1 MKHKYPLP
9 LFFACFLLIST
20 IALTAPIFSVNTFLT
35 PSATIAGSTTICQNS
50 AMPIVTFIGSG
61 GSAPYTFEYTINNG
75 STLTISTT
83 DSDNSVSIPVN
94 TGTSGTFTY
103 TLVGVSDSVDIDIE
117 TQSGSAVIAVQP
129 TPDTSMGGTG
139 SGSVYEGV
147 SVFRVC
153 MNTSSLFNFT
163 NTSSTQGGLNTNY
176 TIDWGDG
183 SPNFSGNSWSVLSH
197 TYDVGLW
204 NVMYTVE
211 GNNGCSSTQN
221 YIVFVG
227 SNPAVSLGNPGNTD
241 VCNTSSLTFPITG
254 TENNPPG
261 TTYTVTFNDGSES
274 EVFNHPPPASVTHTF
289 LTSSCG
295 INSSDGT
302 NTYENSFSANI
313 LASNPCSSSSVGV
326 VPIYVSTAPEANFDS
341 PEIACINTSVCL
353 TNQSIG
359 DTNTGSSSACNTTPN
374 IIWSISPDTG
384 FTISSGSLGNDF
396 GLTDAS
402 SWFSGSD
409 ELCLSFSE
417 SGTYTITQNAGNT
430 CGFDSISETICID
443 TPLTP
448 IFNLDEISICGPDE
462 VNAINNTDESLSC
475 SDVTYLWEVDYTS
488 DFCNSSTTGSWSF
501 INGTDLNTI
510 NASFNF
516 VTPGVYTISLTVS
529 NSCGEETTTQ
539 NVNVKQPPKVE
550 INSIADVCNTFN
562 ISPSAII
569 SECTDDSTSMAYAWS
584 FVGATPATSNLE
596 NPGEIVYATP
606 GTYTITL
613 QVTNDCGV
621 SETATETFTIKET
634 PVITNTNLSQSIC
647 SGSYTDA
654 IDLTSSVPGT
664 SYSWTAVG
672 TSGVTGFTTSGTTN
686 TIPAQII
693 STTSSVSGTVTYS
706 VTPTAEL
713 CLGDAV
719 DFVITVNPA
728 PQFVTQPLSSN
739 VCQNGTA
746 TILEVSLS
754 NNINTPNYQWYSNNS
769 NSTSGGILISGAT
782 NSTYQPPTDVEGTL
796 YYYCE
801 ITFPIEG
808 CTSLVSNIAEVE
820 VAPIPKISV
829 EPIETES
836 LCVGGN
842 IDTPFEVVHTGG
854 LGPVSYQWFS
864 NTSNSSTGGTEIS
877 GATSSTYTPNIFNTV
892 GTYFYYVEL
901 SFNISGCTNVTSSVT
916 EVNVL
921 DLPLVDVQAETS
933 QTLCVSATPIDLEI
947 EVSGGVSDF
956 AYQWYSNGSNS
967 TTGGTEISG
976 ATNAIYT
983 PSTNTAGTI
992 YYYCV
997 VYQPASPSCSVVSAI
1012 SEVIVNEAPAFV
1024 EQPSSQ
1030 ALCLGDTVSDLEMT
1044 YENGVGTA
1052 TLQWYS
1058 NTANDTATGTEITGA
1073 TNNIY
1078 SPDVSVTGTTY
1089 YYGIIT
1095 FSEGGCTEIFSD
1107 IAEISVSETPGIITQ
1122 AVATQTLCESI
1133 TPQDLEV
1140 EVSGTT
1146 GVFSYQWYSNTSNS
1160 TTGGVEISGATSAIY
1175 TPLTDVIGTTYYYVE
1190 VYNTLNATCKVVSA
1204 ISEVIVNEAPA
1215 FVGQPSSQA
1224 LCLGDT
1230 VSDLEMTYTNGVGTT
1245 TLQWYSNTTND
1256 TATGTEIS
1264 GAINSI
1270 YSPDVSIIGT
1280 TYYYGIIT
1288 FSEGGCTEIIS
1299 DIAEISVSET
1309 PEIIT
1314 QAIATQTLCESIT
1327 PQGLEVEVSGTT
1339 GVFSY
1344 QWYSNGSNSTTG
1356 GTEISGATS
1365 ETYTPETDV
1374 VGTTYY
1380 YVEIYNTLNSTCKVV
1395 SAISEVI
1402 VNEAPAFV
1410 EQPSSQA
1417 LCLGETVSDLEMTYE
1432 NGVGTATLQWY
1443 SNTVNDTATGIEIS
1457 GATSTTYTPDV
1468 SVAGTTYFYGIITF
1482 SEGGCTEIISEVAVI
1497 SVSETP
1503 EIITQA
1509 VATQTLCES
1518 ITPQDLEV
1526 EVSGTTGVFSYQ
1538 WYSNGSNSTTGGTEI
1553 SGATSETYTPE
1564 TDVVGTTYYYVE
1576 IYNTLNSTC
1585 KVVSAIS
1592 EVIVNEAPAFVE
1604 QPSSQALCLG
1614 ETVSDLEM
1622 TYQNGV
1628 GTATLQWY
1636 SNTVN
1641 DTATGTE
1648 ISGAINNIYSPDV
1661 SIIGTTYYYGII
1673 TFSEGGC
1680 TEIISDIAEISVSET
1695 PEIITQAVATQTLC
1709 ESITPQDLEVE
1720 ISGTTG
1726 VFSYQWYSNGSNS
1739 TTGGTEISGATTE
1752 TYPPE
1757 TDVIGTTYYYV
1768 EIYNTLNDT
1777 CKVVSAISEVIVN
1790 EAPAF
1795 VGQPSSQA
1803 LCLGDT
1809 VTDLEMTYENGVG
1822 TTTLQW
1828 YSNTT
1833 NDTATGTEISGAINS
1848 IYSPDV
1854 SIIGT
1859 TYYYGIIT
1867 FSEGGCSEI
1876 ISDIAEI
1883 SVSEVPVIDTQALA
1897 TQTLCESITATTLE
1911 LTVSGGVDVF
1921 SYQWYSNGSNST
1933 TGGTEIT
1940 GATSETYTP
1949 ETDAVGTTYYYVEIY
1964 NTLNDTCKVV
1974 SAISEVIVNEA
1985 PAFVE
1990 QPESEIL
1997 CLGESASVLEMSY
2010 INGVGVPGL
2019 QWYSNTVNSSI
2030 GGTIITGAIDST
2042 YSPDVSIVGT
2052 TYYYGV
2058 ITFSEGG
2065 CSEIVSDVVEII
2077 VNDTPSIDDLVIVVC
2092 SEKVF
2097 TVNPDATN
2105 GSSVPAN
2112 TTYTWNMPTVS
2123 PLGSITGISEEN
2135 NPQTEISQV
2144 LTNNTTSPAVV
2155 TYVVT
2160 PVSGLCIGENFTIE
2174 VTVNP
2179 SISTEIIVVNSFC
2192 FESNSGSISAVI
2204 SGGVPFSTGNP
2215 YIINWMG
2222 PNGFVA
2228 DTATISNL
2236 EPGDYVLTIDDEG
2249 GCPLS
2254 ETYTITEPEILS
2266 MVVDTET
2273 SISCFEAADGE
2284 ITISVSGGTLNYTYN
2299 WTKDGIPFSTD
2310 EDIYNLEPG
2319 NYEITI
2325 SDANNCGPVNQ
2336 AFLITEP
2343 DELEV
2348 SLASKDDVLCYG
2360 FSTGSINI
2368 TTIGGTPTEVS
2379 PGVFDY
2385 NYQWTG
2391 PNGFLSSTSDL
2402 IGLIAGTYQLTVTD
2416 ANNCSDTLNVT
2427 LTQPDEIVINY
2438 TFTEITC
2445 YGAEDA
2451 SINITSITG
2460 GAGIFDIAWNN
2471 FAEGLVQNNL
2481 SAGDYIVTVTD
2492 ADNCEMSTTITIP
2505 EAPIFAIS
2513 PDIEHVSCFGA
2524 NDGRITL
2531 NFQGGQDPIDV
2542 IWDDDSTAGVER
2554 NNLAPGTYNLT
2565 ISDGTPCYIY
2575 ETFTILEPDIL
2586 AITANISNA
2595 FDCDDPNSG
2604 AINLIITGGTTPYT
2618 VNWSNG
2624 STTEDLNNIP
2634 PGTYFVEVV
2643 DANGCEI
2650 SDSYTIVRPSPI
2662 VVDVITETEA
2672 DCDNVNVTQT
2682 FVANVSGGVPPYQLN
2697 WSNGTVSGVNNE
2709 FMNTTQ
2715 NGLVILEAT
2724 DDLGCVSSFT
2734 FEVDIPE
2741 LSAADFETT
2750 SIAYQTYGLYSMADP
2765 IEFFN
2770 TTSGDYESVFWDFG
2784 DGNFSSEENPTHIY
2798 TSEGPY
2804 VVTQTVT
2811 FPFGCV
2817 YTKVVTLIIEKGYK
2831 LIMPNAFSP
2840 NQDGIND
2847 YFTPVY
2853 IGLDDMELNIYDT
2866 WGSLI
2871 YTEANDDIQ
2880 GWDGTVNGESAE
2892 NGNYYYTFTAKTFYG
2907 SKIKEN
2913 GAFVSIK

>member
-1 MKHKYPLP
+1 MKHKYFLP

-35 PSATIAGSTTICQNS
+35 PSATIAGSTTVCQNS
-50 AMPIVTFIGSG
+50 AMPIVTFTGSG

-204 NVMYTVE
+204 NVVYTVE

-274 EVFNHPPPASVTHTF
+274 EIFNHPPPASVTHTF

-295 INSSDGT
+295 IDSSDGT
-302 NTYENSFSANI
+302 NTYANSFSANI
-313 LASNPCSSSSVGV
+313 LAANPCSSSSVGV

-359 DTNTGSSSACNTTPN
+359 DTNTGSSSACDTTPN
-374 IIWSISPDTG
+374 IIWSISPDIG

-409 ELCLSFSE
+409 ELCLNFTE
-417 SGTYTITQNAGNT
+417 EGTYTITQNVGNT
-430 CGFDSISETICID
+430 CGFDTIEQTICIES
-443 TPLTP
+443 PLTP
-448 IFNLDEISICGPDE
+448 IFNLDEISVCGPDE
-462 VNAINNTDESLSC
+462 VNAINSTDESLSC
-475 SDVTYLWEVDYTS
+475 SAVTYLWEVDYTP
-488 DFCNSSTTGSWSF
+488 DFCNSSPTGSWGF
-501 INGTDLNTI
+501 INGTDSNTI

-516 VTPGVYTISLTVS
+516 ITPGVYSVSLTVS
-529 NSCGEETTTQ
+529 NSCGDVTTTQ

-550 INSIADVCNTFN
+550 INPIADVCNTFN
-562 ISPSAII
+562 ISPEAII
-569 SECTDDSTSMAYAWS
+569 SECTDDGSSLSYDWS

-596 NPGEIVYATP
+596 NPGDIVYASP

-621 SETATETFTIKET
+621 SEITTETFTIKET
-634 PVITNTNLSQSIC
+634 PVITNTNFSQIIC

-654 IDLTSSVPGT
+654 IDLTASVVGT
-664 SYSWTAVG
+664 TFSWTAVG
-672 TSGVTGFTTSGTTN
+672 TTGVSGFTTSGTSNAIAAQLIN
-686 TIPAQII
+686 TT
-693 STTSSVSGTVTYS
+693 STTSGTITYT
-706 VTPTAEL
+706 VTPTAES
-713 CLGDAV
+713 CLGDV
-719 DFVITVNPA
+719 KDFVITVKPA
-728 PQFVTQPLSSN
+728 PQIVTQPQSSS
-739 VCQNGTA
+739 VCQNGTV

-754 NNINTPNYQWYSNNS
+754 STSDTPSYQWYSNTFNSTTGGALIPEATASTYQPLTDTVGIVYYYCEVSFSSEGCSLLISEIAAIEVTENATILTQPMASQTLCVGGTTDTALQVEYIGGNGTVTYQWYSNTS
-769 NSTSGGILISGAT
+769 NSATGGIVISGGTNSTYTPDAFLMAGTYYFYVELNFNISGCDNVVSEAAEVIVSERPVIDVQPIITQTLCQTAIPQNLEVEVSGGVGTFSYQWYRNILNTSTGGTIIPGAT
-782 NSTYQPPTDVEGTL
+782 NSTYVPSINNVGTL
-796 YYYCE
+796 YYYC
-801 ITFPIEG
+801 I
-808 CTSLVSNIAEVE
+808 VSQ
-820 VAPIPKISV
+820 SV
-829 EPIETES
+829 
-836 LCVGGN
+836 
-842 IDTPFEVVHTGG
+842 
-854 LGPVSYQWFS
+854 
-864 NTSNSSTGGTEIS
+864 NSSC
-877 GATSSTYTPNIFNTV
+877 TV
-892 GTYFYYVEL
+892 
-901 SFNISGCTNVTSSVT
+901 
-916 EVNVL
+916 
-921 DLPLVDVQAETS
+921 
-933 QTLCVSATPIDLEI
+933 VSAT
-947 EVSGGVSDF
+947 
-956 AYQWYSNGSNS
+956 
-967 TTGGTEISG
+967 
-976 ATNAIYT
+976 
-983 PSTNTAGTI
+983 
-992 YYYCV
+992 
-997 VYQPASPSCSVVSAI
+997 
-1012 SEVIVNEAPAFV
+1012 SEVIVNEAPSFV
-1024 EQPSSQ
+1024 NQPVSQ
-1030 ALCLGDTVSDLEMT
+1030 ALCLGATVTDLEMT
-1044 YENGVGTA
+1044 YTNGVGTA
-1052 TLQWYS
+1052 SLQWYL
-1058 NTANDTATGTEITGA
+1058 NTTNDTATGTEITGA
-1073 TNNIY
+1073 T
-1078 SPDVSVTGTTY
+1078 
-1089 YYGIIT
+1089 
-1095 FSEGGCTEIFSD
+1095 
-1107 IAEISVSETPGIITQ
+1107 
-1122 AVATQTLCESI
+1122 
-1133 TPQDLEV
+1133 
-1140 EVSGTT
+1140 
-1146 GVFSYQWYSNTSNS
+1146 
-1160 TTGGVEISGATSAIY
+1160 
-1175 TPLTDVIGTTYYYVE
+1175 
-1190 VYNTLNATCKVVSA
+1190 
-1204 ISEVIVNEAPA
+1204 
-1215 FVGQPSSQA
+1215 
-1224 LCLGDT
+1224 
-1230 VSDLEMTYTNGVGTT
+1230 
-1245 TLQWYSNTTND
+1245 
-1256 TATGTEIS
+1256 
-1264 GAINSI
+1264 
-1270 YSPDVSIIGT
+1270 
-1280 TYYYGIIT
+1280 
-1288 FSEGGCTEIIS
+1288 
-1299 DIAEISVSET
+1299 
-1309 PEIIT
+1309 
-1314 QAIATQTLCESIT
+1314 
-1327 PQGLEVEVSGTT
+1327 
-1339 GVFSY
+1339 
-1344 QWYSNGSNSTTG
+1344 
-1356 GTEISGATS
+1356 
-1365 ETYTPETDV
+1365 
-1374 VGTTYY
+1374 
-1380 YVEIYNTLNSTCKVV
+1380 
-1395 SAISEVI
+1395 
-1402 VNEAPAFV
+1402 
-1410 EQPSSQA
+1410 
-1417 LCLGETVSDLEMTYE
+1417 
-1432 NGVGTATLQWY
+1432 
-1443 SNTVNDTATGIEIS
+1443 
-1457 GATSTTYTPDV
+1457 
-1468 SVAGTTYFYGIITF
+1468 
-1482 SEGGCTEIISEVAVI
+1482 
-1497 SVSETP
+1497 
-1503 EIITQA
+1503 
-1509 VATQTLCES
+1509 
-1518 ITPQDLEV
+1518 
-1526 EVSGTTGVFSYQ
+1526 
-1538 WYSNGSNSTTGGTEI
+1538 
-1553 SGATSETYTPE
+1553 
-1564 TDVVGTTYYYVE
+1564 
-1576 IYNTLNSTC
+1576 
-1585 KVVSAIS
+1585 
-1592 EVIVNEAPAFVE
+1592 
-1604 QPSSQALCLG
+1604 
-1614 ETVSDLEM
+1614 
-1622 TYQNGV
+1622 
-1628 GTATLQWY
+1628 
-1636 SNTVN
+1636 
-1641 DTATGTE
+1641 
-1648 ISGAINNIYSPDV
+1648 NNIYSPDV

-1680 TEIISDIAEISVSET
+1680 TEIISNIAEIIVSET
-1695 PEIITQAVATQTLC
+1695 PEIITQAIAIQTLC
-1709 ESITPQDLEVE
+1709 QSITSQDLEVE
-1720 ISGTTG
+1720 VSGTTG
-1726 VFSYQWYSNGSNS
+1726 VFSYQWYSNTVNNTS
-1739 TTGGTEISGATTE
+1739 TGTPISGATSEIYT
-1752 TYPPE
+1752 PL

-1768 EIYNTLNDT
+1768 EVYNTLNDT
-1777 CKVVSAISEVIVN
+1777 CKVVSTISEVIVN
-1790 EAPAF
+1790 EAPSF
-1795 VGQPSSQA
+1795 VNQPASQA
-1803 LCLGDT
+1803 LCLGAT
-1809 VTDLEMTYENGVG
+1809 VTDLEMTYTNGVG
-1822 TTTLQW
+1822 T
-1828 YSNTT
+1828 
-1833 NDTATGTEISGAINS
+1833 
-1848 IYSPDV
+1848 
-1854 SIIGT
+1854 
-1859 TYYYGIIT
+1859 
-1867 FSEGGCSEI
+1867 
-1876 ISDIAEI
+1876 
-1883 SVSEVPVIDTQALA
+1883 
-1897 TQTLCESITATTLE
+1897 
-1911 LTVSGGVDVF
+1911 
-1921 SYQWYSNGSNST
+1921 
-1933 TGGTEIT
+1933 
-1940 GATSETYTP
+1940 
-1949 ETDAVGTTYYYVEIY
+1949 
-1964 NTLNDTCKVV
+1964 
-1974 SAISEVIVNEA
+1974 
-1985 PAFVE
+1985 
-1990 QPESEIL
+1990 
-1997 CLGESASVLEMSY
+1997 AS
-2010 INGVGVPGL
+2010 L

-2030 GGTIITGAIDST
+2030 GGTIITGATST
-2042 YSPDVSIVGT
+2042 TYIPDVSIIGT
-2052 TYYYGV
+2052 TYYYGI

-2077 VNDTPSIDDLVIVVC
+2077 VNDTPSIDDIVIIIC

-2097 TVNPDATN
+2097 TVNPDVTN

-2112 TTYTWNMPTVS
+2112 TTYTWSMPTVS
-2123 PLGSITGISEEN
+2123 PLGSVTGISEEN
-2135 NPQTEISQV
+2135 NPQNEISQV

-2155 TYVVT
+2155 IYDVT
-2160 PVSGLCIGENFTIE
+2160 PMSGLCIGEDFSIE

-2204 SGGVPFSTGNP
+2204 SGGVPFSTDDP
-2215 YIINWMG
+2215 YIINWVG

-2236 EPGDYVLTIDDEG
+2236 EPGDYILTVNDEG

-2254 ETYTITEPEILS
+2254 ETYTIIEPEILAL
-2266 MVVDTET
+2266 VVDTET
-2273 SISCFEAADGE
+2273 SISCFEADDAE
-2284 ITISVSGGTLNYTYN
+2284 ITISVSGGTLDYTYN
-2299 WTKDGIPFSTD
+2299 WTRDGIPFSTD

-2319 NYEITI
+2319 TYEITI
-2325 SDANNCGPVNQ
+2325 SDANNCGPVIQ
-2336 AFLITEP
+2336 TFLITEP
-2343 DELEV
+2343 DGLEV

-2360 FSTGSINI
+2360 FSTGVINI
-2368 TTIGGTPTEVS
+2368 TTIGGTPIEVS

-2385 NYQWTG
+2385 NYEWVG
-2391 PNGFLSSTSDL
+2391 ANGFLSSSSDL
-2402 IGLIAGTYQLTVTD
+2402 TGLIAGTYQLTVTD

-2460 GAGIFDIAWNN
+2460 GAGSFDIAWNN

-2524 NDGRITL
+2524 NDGSITL

-2586 AITANISNA
+2586 AITANTSNA

-2624 STTEDLNNIP
+2624 STTEDLNNMP
-2634 PGTYFVEVV
+2634 PGTYFVEVT

-2672 DCDNVNVTQT
+2672 DCDNANVTQT

-2724 DDLGCVSSFT
+2724 DDLGCISSFT

-2741 LSAADFETT
+2741 LSAADFQTT

-2817 YTKVVTLIIEKGYK
+2817 YTKIVTLIIEKGYK

-2847 YFTPVY
+2847 YFTPAY
-2853 IGLDDMELNIYDT
+2853 IGLNTMELNIYDT

-2871 YTEANDDIQ
+2871 YTEANEDIQ
-2880 GWDGTVNGESAE
+2880 GWDGTVNGEPAE
-2892 NGNYYYTFTAKTFYG
+2892 NGNFYYTFTAKTFYG

>member
-50 AMPIVTFIGSG
+50 AMPIVTFTGSG

-501 INGTDLNTI
+501 VSGVDENSKD
-510 NASFNF
+510 ASFNF
-516 VTPGVYTISLTVS
+516 ITPGVYTVSLTVS

-613 QVTNDCGV
+613 KVTNDCGV

-1089 YYGIIT
+1089 YYGVIT

-1140 EVSGTT
+1140 EISGTT
-1146 GVFSYQWYSNTSNS
+1146 GVFSYQWYSNGSNS
-1160 TTGGVEISGATSAIY
+1160 TTGGTEISGATSETY
-1175 TPLTDVIGTTYYYVE
+1175 TPETDVVGTTYYYVE
-1190 VYNTLNATCKVVSA
+1190 IYNTLNSTCKVVSA

-1288 FSEGGCTEIIS
+1288 FSEGGCT
-1299 DIAEISVSET
+1299 
-1309 PEIIT
+1309 
-1314 QAIATQTLCESIT
+1314 
-1327 PQGLEVEVSGTT
+1327 
-1339 GVFSY
+1339 
-1344 QWYSNGSNSTTG
+1344 
-1356 GTEISGATS
+1356 
-1365 ETYTPETDV
+1365 
-1374 VGTTYY
+1374 
-1380 YVEIYNTLNSTCKVV
+1380 
-1395 SAISEVI
+1395 
-1402 VNEAPAFV
+1402 
-1410 EQPSSQA
+1410 
-1417 LCLGETVSDLEMTYE
+1417 
-1432 NGVGTATLQWY
+1432 
-1443 SNTVNDTATGIEIS
+1443 
-1457 GATSTTYTPDV
+1457 
-1468 SVAGTTYFYGIITF
+1468 
-1482 SEGGCTEIISEVAVI
+1482 
-1497 SVSETP
+1497 
-1503 EIITQA
+1503 
-1509 VATQTLCES
+1509 
-1518 ITPQDLEV
+1518 
-1526 EVSGTTGVFSYQ
+1526 
-1538 WYSNGSNSTTGGTEI
+1538 
-1553 SGATSETYTPE
+1553 
-1564 TDVVGTTYYYVE
+1564 
-1576 IYNTLNSTC
+1576 
-1585 KVVSAIS
+1585 
-1592 EVIVNEAPAFVE
+1592 
-1604 QPSSQALCLG
+1604 
-1614 ETVSDLEM
+1614 
-1622 TYQNGV
+1622 
-1628 GTATLQWY
+1628 
-1636 SNTVN
+1636 
-1641 DTATGTE
+1641 
-1648 ISGAINNIYSPDV
+1648 
-1661 SIIGTTYYYGII
+1661 
-1673 TFSEGGC
+1673 
-1680 TEIISDIAEISVSET
+1680 
-1695 PEIITQAVATQTLC
+1695 
-1709 ESITPQDLEVE
+1709 
-1720 ISGTTG
+1720 
-1726 VFSYQWYSNGSNS
+1726 
-1739 TTGGTEISGATTE
+1739 
-1752 TYPPE
+1752 
-1757 TDVIGTTYYYV
+1757 
-1768 EIYNTLNDT
+1768 
-1777 CKVVSAISEVIVN
+1777 
-1790 EAPAF
+1790 
-1795 VGQPSSQA
+1795 
-1803 LCLGDT
+1803 
-1809 VTDLEMTYENGVG
+1809 
-1822 TTTLQW
+1822 
-1828 YSNTT
+1828 
-1833 NDTATGTEISGAINS
+1833 
-1848 IYSPDV
+1848 
-1854 SIIGT
+1854 
-1859 TYYYGIIT
+1859 
-1867 FSEGGCSEI
+1867 EI